1 MFDCSDSRMI
11 YMMKTN
17 PSESAIKTQD
27 TRMGEDFHSIL
38 EEYQGLVERCLQA
51 RPEISWIK
59 SRTDSWDHCPSH
71 TLTLMYQDSL
81 NWQNHNHIK
90 QQLCGS
96 AWGLEVKEHEG
107 AGRRPYSGVHDLDQ
121 KYFDLRALKY
131 LRLPRRIRRRKKLA
145 IVFISRTGWA
155 VTGFLQT

>member
-11 YMMKTN
+11 HMMKTN

-81 NWQNHNHIK
+81 NWQN
-90 QQLCGS
+90 Q
-96 AWGLEVKEHEG
+96 
-107 AGRRPYSGVHDLDQ
+107 
-121 KYFDLRALKY
+121 
-131 LRLPRRIRRRKKLA
+131 
-145 IVFISRTGWA
+145 
-155 VTGFLQT
+155 